1 MPHGLKMEP
10 LLDRMRDLVLRH
22 AEGLQFVTAV
32 ESLSLGV
39 LRQPLV
45 PEFFFSDP
53 MVCVVLQGAKQVL
66 VGGRL
71 LRYDPSHSFASVIGL
86 PATGCVLEA
95 APDKPYVAIGM
106 SLDRTILAELV
117 LAAPRGTR
125 PQRAAGFGV
134 ATVSPGLLEALNS
147 FLSLL
152 DYPEDIPALAK
163 GRERE
168 VAYRLLQSEHG
179 PMLRQ
184 AIHVEGQFSKIHQ
197 VIAWMRQDLDQHLS
211 GEDLARRAGM
221 SVPSFH
227 RHFKAA
233 TAMSPLQYRKTLRLH
248 EARKLLITNAD
259 AAKTA
264 YAVGYESPS
273 QFSREYSRLFG
284 TSPARDAARLRGV
297 EVDGLGR

>member
-1 MPHGLKMEP
+1 MPHGLRMEH

-22 AEGLQFVTAV
+22 AKGLQFVTAV
-32 ESLSLGV
+32 DSLSLGV

-45 PEFFFSDP
+45 PEFFFSGP
-53 MVCVVLQGAKQVL
+53 LVCVVLQGAKQVL

-71 LRYDPSHSFASVIGL
+71 LRYDPSHSFASIIGL
-86 PATGCVLEA
+86 PATGWVLEA
-95 APDKPYVAIGM
+95 APDKPYLAIGM
-106 SLDRTILAELV
+106 SLDRTILTELV
-117 LAAPRGTR
+117 LGAPRDTR

-134 ATVSPGLLEALNS
+134 ANVSPGLLEAVDS

-152 DYPEDIPALAK
+152 DHPEDIRALAK

-168 VAYRLLQSEHG
+168 VVYRLLQSEHG

-184 AIHVEGQFSKIHQ
+184 AVHAEGRFSKIHQ
-197 VIAWMRQDLDQHLS
+197 VIAWMRQDLDQRLS
-211 GEDLARRAGM
+211 GEELARRAGM

-233 TAMSPLQYRKTLRLH
+233 TAMSPLQYRQTLRLH
-248 EARKLLITNAD
+248 EARKLLMTNAD

-284 TSPARDAARLRGV
+284 TSPARDAARLRAA
-297 EVDGLGR
+297 EVDSHT